1 MFQLTAVEGI
11 AEHPRLSPSHLQQSF
26 AIIVVGISCLIRCLT
41 IQSGQQFTGL
51 TEEKPK

>member
-11 AEHPRLSPSHLQQSF
+11 AENSRLSPSHLQQSF
-26 AIIVVGISCLIRCLT
+26 AIIVVGIGGLISSLS

-51 TEEKPK
+51 E